1 MMKETE
7 HLLYPEIS
15 MADAVMRLPY
25 DGLLASSAPSQ
36 AELEMWKRKTKT
48 TTMSNQLIVG
58 IIIGIII
65 GALRLIGKI
74 EIYPWV
80 FYSCSFSQAGRRGSI
95 PASRFSVK
103 FAARRDRARRG
114 RAKSA

>member
-1 MMKETE
+1 MTATGRAEGCVQPAALIRGPDPVQEVADQLSSTQMMKETE

-58 IIIGIII
+58 IIIG
-65 GALRLIGKI
+65 ALRLIGKI
-74 EIYPWV
+74 EIYPCV
-80 FYSCSFSQAGRRGSI
+80 FY
-95 PASRFSVK
+95 
-103 FAARRDRARRG
+103 
-114 RAKSA
+114 